1 MYILKTTVYLFD
13 SKGKDKQLEL
23 KDVNLEKINENQLLW
38 IDIPVRAKEPID
50 AVVSTL
56 SLKHVPVK
64 SILDIPK
71 RPKIDIF
78 ENFYRFFIVS
88 VKTGSDGKLERIPV
102 DFLVGKNYVISIHD
116 DEVPYFKTFSELEEG
131 ENHIGDLDAESFV
144 SSLLDL
150 HIASYFCALERIEE
164 TVDELDT
171 RVLETDIETREFL
184 AETVE
189 LRKAVSNLRRWFLP
203 HRDVF
208 YALSRPDFQWIADS
222 DSAEHFKMLND
233 HFEHAVD
240 AIESARD
247 TVLGVFDLYAT
258 KSAQLMNKF
267 IQRLTFVTLLVG
279 ALGAIAGIWGM
290 NFEVEYFKTAEYG
303 FWLAIGS
310 MGLIVVSLTILA
322 KIKRWI

>member
-1 MYILKTTVYLFD
+1 MCNLKTTVYLFD

-23 KDVNLEKINENQLLW
+23 GETNLETIKENQLLW
-38 IDIPVRAKEPID
+38 IDIPAREKGAIEE
-50 AVVSTL
+50 VVSAL
-56 SLKHVPVK
+56 GLKHAPVE
-64 SILDIPK
+64 SILKAPK

-88 VKTGSDGKLERIPV
+88 VKTNAKGHLERIPI
-102 DFLVGKNYVISIHD
+102 DFLVGKNFILSVHD
-116 DEVPYFKTFSELEEG
+116 GEVPYFEEFFDLEEG
-131 ENHIGDLDAESFV
+131 ETHIGELDAESFV
-144 SSLLDL
+144 AILLDL
-150 HIASYFCALERIEE
+150 HIVSYFLALEKIED

-171 RVLETDIETREFL
+171 RVLETDIEPKEFL

-189 LRKAVSNLRRWFLP
+189 LRKSVSNLRRWFLP

-208 YALSRPDFQWIADS
+208 YALARPDFQWIAES
-222 DSAEHFKMLND
+222 DSAEHFKMLNQ
-233 HFEHAVD
+233 HFENAVD

-247 TVLGVFDLYAT
+247 TVLGLFELYAT

-290 NFEVEYFKTAEYG
+290 NFEVEYFKSAEYG

-322 KIKRWI
+322 RIKRWI